1 MPLAESQADAVSR
14 VYAASLLGLADAEG
28 GQRALE
34 STAAELEAILEAAR
48 ADAKFAEFLS
58 SRILAVDLRRES
70 LQKIFHKRISE
81 LTLRFLLVL
90 NDKGR
95 LSKLPGIALA
105 FDELLQERFGRVE
118 VDLWTAV
125 PVDRHQLHALSERLQ
140 RVLEREPVVHPY
152 VDESL
157 LGGMKMQ
164 IGDQL
169 VDGSVSSGLRRL
181 KEQFVSRGV
190 PEIRSRAER
199 LFDDRV

>member
-1 MPLAESQADAVSR
+1 MPLIESHADAVSR
-14 VYAASLLGLADAEG
+14 VYAASLFSLADAQG
-28 GQRALE
+28 GQPAIE
-34 STAAELEAILEAAR
+34 STAAELEHILEAAR
-48 ADAKFAEFLS
+48 ADARFAEFLS
-58 SRILAVDLRRES
+58 SQILGVGHRRES
-70 LQKIFHKRISE
+70 LRKIFHERISE

-105 FDELLQERFGRVE
+105 FDELLQDRFGRVE

-140 RVLEREPVVHPY
+140 RVLGREPVVHAY

-157 LGGMKMQ
+157 IGGMRMQ

-181 KEQFVSRGV
+181 KEQFASRGA